1 MEEAP
6 SCHSLVVVVALS
18 LESHTVA
25 VSQVTVTEHIVVAD
39 TVAYVVVQTVVMA
52 AASQAAC

>member
-1 MEEAP
+1 M
-6 SCHSLVVVVALS
+6 VVVSLS